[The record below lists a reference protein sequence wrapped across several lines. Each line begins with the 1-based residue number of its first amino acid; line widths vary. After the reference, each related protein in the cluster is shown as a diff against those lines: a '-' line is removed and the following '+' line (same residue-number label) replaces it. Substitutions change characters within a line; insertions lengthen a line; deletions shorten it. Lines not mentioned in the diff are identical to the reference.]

1 MLTLLLSLFLIPSL
15 AQHEGHPSARLAET
29 GVLLKCGSM
38 MVFDKTSSSC
48 IMLPMETMPMGMW
61 MLHGNAFAVQS
72 FQPEPRGK
80 NRLSIP
86 NMLMA
91 TGGRSYG
98 NNYIDINLMLT
109 AERWTFP
116 KEGYPELLQI
126 GERNEND
133 LPYIDAQHP
142 HSSPIMGLTLSDTMR
157 LGEGNDYVR
166 YFFAPRGQA
175 TEGPVA
181 FMHRPTGMVNPD
193 APLGHHIG
201 QDVSHITSTVLGL
214 SLSLGKLQFEIS
226 GFNGTEPEPTKSDLP
241 TGPINSYATRVAYDI
256 SELTYAMISASEV
269 TDPEPHDPSLKKV
282 WRYSGSIYNK
292 INLGSGWILNNTFI
306 YGLVNNYD
314 HISVLRSLLYEFWAT
329 RMDQPNQYWG
339 RAEAV
344 ERTGKQ
350 LAITGPFNLND
361 PEWVY
366 ALTAGYTYKINLS
379 EDLEIGIGAAITKD
393 MLPKDFRGAY
403 AGEPWSGKLFIQV
416 SGMKTNSSESR

>member
-1 MLTLLLSLFLIPSL
+1 MLPLLIALFLSPSF
-15 AQHEGHPSARLAET
+15 AQHEGHASTPSTETAEPSS
-29 GVLLKCGSM
+29 CSSM
-38 MVFDKTSSSC
+38 MVFDRTSSSC
-48 IMLPMETMPMGMW
+48 IMLPMAAMPMSMW

-72 FQPEPRGK
+72 LQPEPRGNNK
-80 NRLSIP
+80 LSFP

-98 NNYIDINLMLT
+98 NNYFDVNLMLT
-109 AERWTFP
+109 AERWTFS

-126 GERNEND
+126 GERNEDD

-142 HSSPIMGLTLSDTMR
+142 HSSPIMGLTISDTMR

-201 QDVSHITSTVLGL
+201 QDVSHISSTVLGL
-214 SLSLGKLQFEIS
+214 SLSLRKIQFEVS

-241 TGPINSYATRVAYDI
+241 TGPINSYAVRVAYDF
-256 SELTYAMISASEV
+256 SEQTYAMISAAEV
-269 TDPEPHDPSLKKV
+269 TNPEPHDPSLEKV

-292 INLGSGWILNNTFI
+292 RNWDSGWMLHNTFI

-314 HISVLRSLLYEFWAT
+314 HISALRSLLYEFWAT
-329 RMDQPNQYWG
+329 RMDQPDQYWG
-339 RAEAV
+339 RVEAV
-344 ERTGKQ
+344 ERTGAQ
-350 LAITGPFNLND
+350 LAIAGPFNLSD
-361 PEWVY
+361 PQWVY
-366 ALTAGYTYKINLS
+366 ALTAGYTYKIKMS
-379 EDLEIGIGAAITKD
+379 GELETGIGASITKD
-393 MLPKDFRGAY
+393 FLPQDFRGAY
-403 AGEPWSGKLFIQV
+403 DGEPLSGKLFIQL
-416 SGMKTNSSESR
+416 SGMKMGKE